1 MKTLLFVWLFATG
14 TIENTDIEGLYY
26 YNFDGYS
33 AQYVDR
39 ETIYEYLETDNLQVF
54 EPYE

>member
-1 MKTLLFVWLFATG
+1 MKILLFVWLFATG